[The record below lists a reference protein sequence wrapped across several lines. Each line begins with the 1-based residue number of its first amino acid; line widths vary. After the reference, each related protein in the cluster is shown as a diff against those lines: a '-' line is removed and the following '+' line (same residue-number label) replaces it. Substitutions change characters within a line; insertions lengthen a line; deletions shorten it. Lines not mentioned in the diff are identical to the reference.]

1 LVLGVQ
7 QEDDVRERTDSE
19 LVAAVRAGDR
29 AAFGVLLDRHE
40 RAVRTVVRRLLGENE
55 ADDIAQETFLQAY
68 LGLDRLRDPA
78 RFGAWLCAIAVNLA
92 KMRLRERRL
101 LVPLEDYPDRDGGRE
116 AADLAELVASALET
130 LPRHER
136 EAVLLSYAGLSSP
149 EVAALVGER
158 PGTVR
163 VRLHRARGRLRA
175 RLGTLIPQAGKE
187 TKMVEVVVHDVVART
202 TPMENGGEPQIVG
215 DTRIVLLREKDGE
228 RVLPIW
234 IGRPEG
240 DALALEL
247 GGEGT
252 PRPMTADL
260 MAKLL
265 EAAGARVESVAV
277 NSLREETFYATILL
291 VTGSGSGKQEVD
303 ARPSDALNLAA
314 RVKAPILV
322 DDAVMEHAFTGDL
335 EEKVR
340 EEQARRGVEEPEG
353 EWRSLSPEM
362 VKALY
367 PAFPKRK

>member
-1 LVLGVQ
+1 M
-7 QEDDVRERTDSE
+7 
-19 LVAAVRAGDR
+19 
-29 AAFGVLLDRHE
+29 LLDRHE
-40 RAVRTVVRRLLGENE
+40 RAVRTVVRRLLGENDAE
-55 ADDIAQETFLQAY
+55 DVAQEAFLQAY
-68 LGLDRLRDPA
+68 LGLGRLRDPA

-92 KMRLRERRL
+92 KMRLRERRVV
-101 LVPLEDYPDRDGGRE
+101 VPLEDWPDGDGRE
-116 AADLAELVASALET
+116 DAVELADLVGSALEA

-175 RLGTLIPQAGKE
+175 RLGTLIPQARKE

-202 TPMENGGEPQIVG
+202 TAQNGGEPQIVG

-247 GGEGT
+247 GGEAT

-265 EAAGARVESVAV
+265 EAAGARVERVEV
-277 NSLREETFYATILL
+277 NSLREETFYGTIVLAT
-291 VTGSGSGKQEVD
+291 GGGEQEVD

-340 EEQARRGVEEPEG
+340 EEQERRGLEPEEG

-367 PAFPKRK
+367 PAFPKAR

>member
-1 LVLGVQ
+1 
-7 QEDDVRERTDSE
+7 

-29 AAFGVLLDRHE
+29 AAFGVLLDRHG
-40 RAVRTVVRRLLGENE
+40 RAVQTVVRRLLGETDAE
-55 ADDIAQETFLQAY
+55 DVAQEAFLQAY

-78 RFGAWLCAIAVNLA
+78 RFGAWLCAIGVNLA
-92 KMRLRERRL
+92 KMRLRERRAFVL
-101 LVPLEDYPDRDGGRE
+101 LGDWPDGDGRE
-116 AADLAELVASALET
+116 DSVEVADLVASALEA
-130 LPRHER
+130 LPRQER
-136 EAVLLSYAGLSSP
+136 EAVLLSYAGLTSP
-149 EVAALVGER
+149 EVAALVGEL

-175 RLGTLIPQAGKE
+175 RLGTLAPQTRKE
-187 TKMVEVVVHDVVART
+187 EKMVEVVVHDVVAR
-202 TPMENGGEPQIVG
+202 MAAENGGEPQIVG
-215 DTRIVLLREKDGE
+215 DTRIVLLQEKDGE

-247 GGEGT
+247 GGEAT

-265 EAAGARVESVAV
+265 EAAGARVESVEI
-277 NSLREETFYATILL
+277 NSLREETFYGTIVL
-291 VTGSGSGKQEVD
+291 VTAGGKQEVD

-314 RVKAPILV
+314 RVKSPILV
-322 DDAVMEHAFTGDL
+322 DEAVMEHAFTGDL

-340 EEQARRGVEEPEG
+340 EEHERSGMEVPEG

-367 PAFPKRK
+367 PAFRSASSPSGQAPCQARD

>member
-1 LVLGVQ
+1 
-7 QEDDVRERTDSE
+7 VRERTDSE
-19 LVAAVRAGDR
+19 LVAAVRSGDR

-40 RAVRTVVRRLLGENE
+40 RAVRNVVWRLLGENE
-55 ADDIAQETFLQAY
+55 AEDIAQEAFLQAY

-101 LVPLEDYPDRDGGRE
+101 LVPLEDYPDRDGGVDSAE
-116 AADLAELVASALET
+116 LAVLVASALET

-175 RLGTLIPQAGKE
+175 RLGALIPQAGKE

-202 TPMENGGEPQIVG
+202 TTENGGEPQIVG
-215 DTRIVLLREKDGE
+215 DIRIVLLQEKEGE

-247 GGEGT
+247 GGEAT

-277 NSLREETFYATILL
+277 NSLREDTFYGTILL
-291 VTGSGSGKQEVD
+291 VTGSGKQEVD

-322 DDAVMEHAFTGDL
+322 DEAVMEHAFTGDL

-340 EEQARRGVEEPEG
+340 EEQARRGVEEQEG

>member
-1 LVLGVQ
+1 LRLGAQ
-7 QEDDVRERTDSE
+7 QEGNVRERTDSE
-19 LVAAVRAGDR
+19 LVAAARSGER
-29 AAFGVLLDRHE
+29 AAFGELLDRHD
-40 RAVRTVVRRLLGENE
+40 RAVRAVVRRLLGDSE
-55 ADDIAQETFLQAY
+55 AEDVAQEVFLQAY

-92 KMRLRERRL
+92 KMRLRERRFVL
-101 LVPLEDYPDRDGGRE
+101 PLEDYPDTDNGMDSAE
-116 AADLAELVASALET
+116 LAELVASALET

-136 EAVLLSYAGLSSP
+136 EAVLLSYAGLSSS

-175 RLGTLIPQAGKE
+175 RLGALIPQAGKE
-187 TKMVEVVVHDVVART
+187 TEMVEVVVHDVVART
-202 TPMENGGEPQIVG
+202 TTENGGEPRIVG

-228 RVLPIW
+228 RLLPIW
-234 IGRPEG
+234 VGRPEG

-247 GGEGT
+247 GGEST

-277 NSLREETFYATILL
+277 SSLREDTFYGMIVL
-291 VTGSGSGKQEVD
+291 VTGAGKEEVD

-335 EEKVR
+335 DEKVR
-340 EEQARRGVEEPEG
+340 EEHARRGLELEEEG
-353 EWRSLSPEM
+353 EWRSLSPGM

>member
-1 LVLGVQ
+1 LRLGLQ
-7 QEDDVRERTDSE
+7 QEGDVRERTDSE

-29 AAFGVLLDRHE
+29 AAFGVLLDRHD
-40 RAVRTVVRRLLGENE
+40 RAVRTVVRRLLGESE
-55 ADDIAQETFLQAY
+55 AEDVAQEAFLQAY
-68 LGLDRLRDPA
+68 LGLERLRDPS
-78 RFGAWLCAIAVNLA
+78 RFGAWLSAIAVNLA
-92 KMRLRERRL
+92 KMRLRERRA
-101 LVPLEDYPDRDGGRE
+101 LVPLGEVPDRDGG
-116 AADLAELVASALET
+116 ADSAELAEQMASALET

-136 EAVLLSYAGLSSP
+136 EAVLLSYAGLTSP

-163 VRLHRARGRLRA
+163 VRLHRARARLRA

-202 TPMENGGEPQIVG
+202 TVENGGEPQIVG
-215 DTRIVLLREKDGE
+215 DLRIVLLREKGGE

-247 GGEGT
+247 GGEAT

-265 EAAGARVESVAV
+265 EAAGAKVESVAV
-277 NSLREETFYATILL
+277 NSLREDTFYGTIVL
-291 VTGSGSGKQEVD
+291 VTGAGKREVD

-340 EEQARRGVEEPEG
+340 EEQERRGLEPEEG

-367 PAFPKRK
+367 PAFPKAK

>member
-1 LVLGVQ
+1 LALGLQ

-40 RAVRTVVRRLLGENE
+40 RAVRTVVRRLLGENDAE
-55 ADDIAQETFLQAY
+55 DVAQEAFLQAY
-68 LGLDRLRDPA
+68 LGLGRLRDPA

-92 KMRLRERRL
+92 KMRLRERRVL
-101 LVPLEDYPDRDGGRE
+101 LPLADVPDRNGS
-116 AADLAELVASALET
+116 ADVVEIAELVASALEA
-130 LPRHER
+130 LPRQER
-136 EAVLLSYAGLSSP
+136 EAVLLSYAGLTSP

-175 RLGTLIPQAGKE
+175 RLGTLIPEARKE
-187 TKMVEVVVHDVVART
+187 TKMVEVIVHDVVART
-202 TPMENGGEPQIVG
+202 TTRNGGEPEIVG
-215 DTRIVLLREKDGE
+215 DTRIVLLRETDGE
-228 RVLPIW
+228 RMLPIW

-247 GGEGT
+247 GGEAT

-265 EAAGARVESVAV
+265 EAAGASVESVEV
-277 NSLREETFYATILL
+277 NSLREETFYGTIRL
-291 VTGSGSGKQEVD
+291 VTGSGMQEVD

-340 EEQARRGVEEPEG
+340 EEQERRGLEPEEG

-367 PAFPKRK
+367 PAFPKRR

>member
-1 LVLGVQ
+1 LGLGAQ
-7 QEDDVRERTDSE
+7 QEGDMRERTDSE
-19 LVAAVRAGDR
+19 LVAAARAGDR
-29 AAFGVLLDRHE
+29 VAFGMLLDRHD
-40 RAVRTVVRRLLGENE
+40 RAVRVVVRRLLGDSE
-55 ADDIAQETFLQAY
+55 AEDVAQEAFLQAY
-68 LGLDRLRDPA
+68 LGLQRLRDPT

-92 KMRLRERRL
+92 KMRLRERRVFL
-101 LVPLEDYPDRDGGRE
+101 PLEDFADRDGGE
-116 AADLAELVASALET
+116 DSAELAGLVASAVET

-187 TKMVEVVVHDVVART
+187 TKMVEVVVHDVVAET
-202 TPMENGGEPQIVG
+202 TAENGGEPRIVG
-215 DTRIVLLREKDGE
+215 DVRIVLLREKDGE
-228 RVLPIW
+228 RMLPIW
-234 IGRPEG
+234 VGRPEG

-247 GGEGT
+247 GGEST

-265 EAAGARVESVAV
+265 EAAGAHVASVAV
-277 NSLREETFYATILL
+277 NSLREDTFYGTIVL
-291 VTGSGSGKQEVD
+291 VTGSGKKEVD

-314 RVKAPILV
+314 RVGAPILV
-322 DDAVMEHAFTGDL
+322 DEAVMEHAFTGDL
-335 EEKVR
+335 EKKVR
-340 EEQARRGVEEPEG
+340 EERARRGIEDEQKG
-353 EWRSLSPEM
+353 EWRSISPEM

-367 PAFPKRK
+367 PAFPKPK

>member
-1 LVLGVQ
+1 
-7 QEDDVRERTDSE
+7 VRQRTDSE

-29 AAFGVLLDRHE
+29 AAFGELLDRHE
-40 RAVRTVVRRLLGENE
+40 RAVRGVVRRLVGENE
-55 ADDIAQETFLQAY
+55 VEDIAQEAFLQAF
-68 LGLDRLRDPA
+68 LGLERLRDPT

-101 LVPLEDYPDRDGGRE
+101 LVPLEDYPDRDGGTE
-116 AADLAELVASALET
+116 SAELAELVASALET

-158 PGTVR
+158 PGTIR
-163 VRLHRARGRLRA
+163 VRLHRARGRLRG

-187 TKMVEVVVHDVVART
+187 TKMIEVVVHDVVART
-202 TPMENGGEPQIVG
+202 AAENGGEPQIVG

-247 GGEGT
+247 GGEAT

-277 NSLREETFYATILL
+277 SSLREETFYGTIVLI
-291 VTGSGSGKQEVD
+291 TGTGKQEVD

-314 RVKAPILV
+314 RVKAPIMV

-340 EEQARRGVEEPEG
+340 EEQARRGVEEQEG

>member
-1 LVLGVQ
+1 V
-7 QEDDVRERTDSE
+7 D
-19 LVAAVRAGDR
+19 AVRAGDR
-29 AAFGVLLDRHE
+29 AAFTVLLDRHD
-40 RAVRTVVRRLLGENE
+40 RAVRAVVRRLLGESE
-55 ADDIAQETFLQAY
+55 AEDVAQEAFLQAF

-92 KMRLRERRL
+92 KMRLRERKF
-101 LVPLEDYPDRDGGRE
+101 LVPLEDYPDRDGRE
-116 AADLAELVASALET
+116 DSAEVAELVASALET

-175 RLGTLIPQAGKE
+175 RLGTLIPQAEKE

-202 TPMENGGEPQIVG
+202 TTNNGGEPQIVG

-234 IGRPEG
+234 VGRPEG

-247 GGEGT
+247 GGEST

-277 NSLREETFYATILL
+277 NSLREDTFYATILL
-291 VTGSGSGKQEVD
+291 VTGAGKQQVD

-314 RVKAPILV
+314 RVTAPILV
-322 DDAVMEHAFTGDL
+322 DEAVMEHAFTGDL
-335 EEKVR
+335 DEKVR
-340 EEQARRGVEEPEG
+340 EEQARRGLEAESEG

-367 PAFPKRK
+367 PAFSKSK

>member
-1 LVLGVQ
+1 LRLGLQ
-7 QEDDVRERTDSE
+7 QEGDVRERTDSE

-29 AAFGVLLDRHE
+29 GAFTELLDRHD
-40 RAVRTVVRRLLGENE
+40 RAVRTVVRRLLGDSDAE
-55 ADDIAQETFLQAY
+55 DVAQEAFLQAY
-68 LGLDRLRDPA
+68 LGLDRLREPA

-92 KMRLRERRL
+92 KMRLRERRAF
-101 LVPLEDYPDRDGGRE
+101 VPLGEVPDRDGGTDSVE
-116 AADLAELVASALET
+116 LAELVASALET

-136 EAVLLSYAGLSSP
+136 EAVLLSYAGLTSP

-175 RLGTLIPQAGKE
+175 RLGSLVPQAGKE
-187 TKMVEVVVHDVVART
+187 TKMVDVVVHDVVART
-202 TPMENGGEPQIVG
+202 TAENGGEPQIVG
-215 DTRIVLLREKDGE
+215 DTRIVLLREKDGD

-247 GGEGT
+247 GGEAT

-265 EAAGARVESVAV
+265 EAAGAQVERVVV
-277 NSLREETFYATILL
+277 NSLREDTFYGTIVL
-291 VTGSGSGKQEVD
+291 VTGTGKREVD

-314 RVKAPILV
+314 RVGAPILV
-322 DDAVMEHAFTGDL
+322 DEAVMEHAFTGDL

-340 EEQARRGVEEPEG
+340 EEQERRGLEPEQG

>member
-1 LVLGVQ
+1 M
-7 QEDDVRERTDSE
+7 RERTDSE

-40 RAVRTVVRRLLGENE
+40 RSVRTVARRLLGEDE
-55 ADDIAQETFLQAY
+55 AEDVAQEAFLQAY

-78 RFGAWLCAIAVNLA
+78 RFGSWLCAIAVNLA
-92 KMRLRERRL
+92 KMRLRARRL
-101 LVPLEDYPDRDGGRE
+101 VVPLGEYPATDAGSDSTE
-116 AADLAELVASALET
+116 VTELVAAAVDV
-130 LPRHER
+130 LPARER
-136 EAVLLSYAGLSSP
+136 EAVLLYYVEGLSSP

-163 VRLHRARGRLRA
+163 VRLHRARGRLRS

-202 TPMENGGEPQIVG
+202 TSENGGEPQIVG

-247 GGEGT
+247 GGEAT
-252 PRPMTADL
+252 PRPLTADL

-265 EAAGARVESVAV
+265 EAAGARVENVAV
-277 NSLREETFYATILL
+277 NSLREDTFYGTIVLL
-291 VTGSGSGKQEVD
+291 TSSGKQEVD

-314 RVKAPILV
+314 RVQAPILV

-340 EEQARRGVEEPEG
+340 EEQERRGLEPEEG
-353 EWRSLSPEM
+353 EWRSISPEM